1 MRSACRCPASR
12 YCEYTHNIRDF
23 AFFGGGISTRSI
35 RPVCPRWMSCGKT
48 AFSWKPTDSRVIYI

>member
-23 AFFGGGISTRSI
+23 AFGGRAEHS
-35 RPVCPRWMSCGKT
+35 PRVPEMDELW
-48 AFSWKPTDSRVIYI
+48 

>member
-23 AFFGGGISTRSI
+23 AFGGAEHS
-35 RPVCPRWMSCGKT
+35 PRVPEMDELW
-48 AFSWKPTDSRVIYI
+48 

>member
-23 AFFGGGISTRSI
+23 AFFGGGYIDAEHS
-35 RPVCPRWMSCGKT
+35 PRVPEMDELW
-48 AFSWKPTDSRVIYI
+48 